1 MHIIDNL
8 RLGGKSNLPR
18 QRARWERR
26 RLPEAP
32 WSGVSH
38 RSLYLHTYLSLSS
51 HRMSSMPSPIMPPG
65 GPLSLIYARVIFPDI
80 DPVPD
85 AIRTPFLSVVR
96 STYYLRRYVF
106 IPSGIEGGELLTHR
120 SSRYGSHTDALL
132 AGAPEG
138 ERITRWLVCEGR
150 R

>member
-1 MHIIDNL
+1 
-8 RLGGKSNLPR
+8 
-18 QRARWERR
+18 
-26 RLPEAP
+26 
-32 WSGVSH
+32 
-38 RSLYLHTYLSLSS
+38 
-51 HRMSSMPSPIMPPG
+51 MPSPIMPPG

-132 AGAPEG
+132 AGAPEC
-138 ERITRWLVCEGR
+138 ERMSQGGWFAKGGAKPYTYHAVDVLLSPGK
-150 R
+150 